1 MTPRGFVALLLA
13 LVTVA
18 CMRRQV
24 RWELPTGSPA
34 VALCDGGALV
44 DEDET
49 SGSGGGGLAGVIPA
63 READPCMRLLTREYG
78 YDWEER
84 TFLFEF
90 STDDAGVVNH
100 VCAVQVPSAPQA
112 ATCTAEL
119 LERTRFDPGITR
131 GHYWFRFFI
140 E

>member
-1 MTPRGFVALLLA
+1 MLA
-13 LVTVA
+13 LVAA

-24 RWELPTGSPA
+24 RWELPTGFPA

-49 SGSGGGGLAGVIPA
+49 SGGSGGGQSDGVIPA
-63 READPCMRLLTREYG
+63 RDANPCMKLLTREYG

-90 STDDAGVVNH
+90 STDDAGVVTH
-100 VCAVQVPSAPQA
+100 VCAIQVPSAPQS
-112 ATCTAEL
+112 ATCAADL
-119 LERTRFDPGITR
+119 VERTRFDPGITR
-131 GHYWFRFFI
+131 GRYRFRFFI
-140 E
+140 D